1 MIKRRNFLQYSLL
14 FLAGCT
20 TASQNSDRNT
30 THKISNWP
38 TKLHFGIS
46 DVQDREI
53 LERDYATFRM
63 RLEEVL
69 ETTIE
74 LVPLDNIVAVAP
86 TMLAGELD
94 LVWAGPSEYVVLSAR
109 AKPVPLVTLKRP
121 GYRTVIVVPQES
133 DIQSLADLQGK
144 TLDIWK
150 TGSTSHLGTAALFAE
165 KNLQIQS
172 DLKLVHLDPQA
183 QLANLQAGKIDAFA
197 RGYTSYLTML
207 EKAGLSEDEQT
218 RIIASTPEWPGDI
231 FVASNQLD
239 PEIVTEMR
247 SRLLVGQKQ
256 LVEAILAI
264 EDLSTRFEGAS
275 MEVAEDSD
283 YDYMRQAYKAI
294 GQESLIQ

>member
-1 MIKRRNFLQYSLL
+1 MIKRRNFLGYSLL
-14 FLAGCT
+14 FLASCT
-20 TASQNSDRNT
+20 TANQNSNNAQ
-30 THKISNWP
+30 KVPNWP
-38 TKLHFGIS
+38 ATLRFGIS
-46 DVQDREI
+46 DVQDREA
-53 LERDYATFRM
+53 LEQNYANFRM
-63 RLEEVL
+63 SLEEVL

-74 LVPLDNIVAVAP
+74 FVPLDNIVAVAP
-86 TMLAGELD
+86 TMLTGELD

-109 AKPVPLVTLKRP
+109 AKPIPLVTLKRP
-121 GYRTVIVVPQES
+121 QYRTVIVVPQES
-133 DIQSLADLQGK
+133 NIQSLADLQGK

-150 TGSTSHLGTAALFAE
+150 TGSTTHLGTAALFAE
-165 KNLQIQS
+165 KDLQIQS
-172 DLKLVHLDPQA
+172 DLKLVTLDPQA

-197 RGYTSYLTML
+197 RGYTSYLAML

-239 PEIVTEMR
+239 PKIVDEMR

-283 YDYMRQAYKAI
+283 YDYMREAYKAI